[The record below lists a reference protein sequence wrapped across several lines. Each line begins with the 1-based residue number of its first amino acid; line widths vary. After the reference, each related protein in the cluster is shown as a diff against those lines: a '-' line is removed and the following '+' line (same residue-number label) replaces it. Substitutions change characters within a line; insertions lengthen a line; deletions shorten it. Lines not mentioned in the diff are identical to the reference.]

1 MTASKSLPDDCF
13 FFLTKIEKLKLE
25 AKTIITEIPEE
36 TNETK

>member
-25 AKTIITEIPEE
+25 AKTITEIPEE